1 MPGFSPGTA
10 SAGNSKIELSL
21 ECNGLF
27 DADVFS
33 KSDPFVVVYMRAGS
47 ASGSSSGR
55 WSEIGRT
62 EIIMNNLN
70 PKFSKKFDID
80 YAFEVVQTLKFEVY
94 DMDEASSN
102 LAKHDFLG
110 ECQVNLG
117 ELVCD
122 PNGLKLP
129 LKQRDG
135 SIFQGHLKARAEELL
150 KSREFFKLRFA
161 ANGVS
166 RSLFAAGFFFQ
177 IERANEDGSFGV
189 VTRSKVMT
197 SSPYV
202 WSLPISGEKLCNG
215 DLSRTLRIGFW
226 KYKSNGSHKMQGSFE
241 TAANDI
247 QQGQVWKLDKKMSIT
262 LIKKD
267 VETKYTF
274 VDFLQ
279 GGMEMNFVVSIDYT
293 GSNGDPR
300 DSRSLHYSGAN
311 QPTQYHKA
319 IVGVGEVIKDYDTDK
334 LFPVFGFGAKIPPNG
349 AVSHMFPCNFNPG
362 NPFMNGVE
370 GILQAYYG
378 CLPQIQLYGPTN
390 FAPTILEV
398 ARMAKDPE
406 NLSKPV
412 PDYFVLMIITDG
424 VITDMQATKR
434 AIIDNSNLP
443 FSIIIVGV
451 GNADFDGMEE
461 LDSDDQLLSL
471 DGVTAARDIVQFV
484 PFRDFAA
491 DTINAKTSLAMQVL
505 AEVPEQV
512 TSYMFHNQKAPP
524 PAY

>member
-1 MPGFSPGTA
+1 
-10 SAGNSKIELSL
+10 
-21 ECNGLF
+21 
-27 DADVFS
+27 
-33 KSDPFVVVYMRAGS
+33 
-47 ASGSSSGR
+47 
-55 WSEIGRT
+55 
-62 EIIMNNLN
+62 
-70 PKFSKKFDID
+70 
-80 YAFEVVQTLKFEVY
+80 
-94 DMDEASSN
+94 
-102 LAKHDFLG
+102 
-110 ECQVNLG
+110 
-117 ELVCD
+117 
-122 PNGLKLP
+122 
-129 LKQRDG
+129 
-135 SIFQGHLKARAEELL
+135 
-150 KSREFFKLRFA
+150 
-161 ANGVS
+161 
-166 RSLFAAGFFFQ
+166 
-177 IERANEDGSFGV
+177 
-189 VTRSKVMT
+189 
-197 SSPYV
+197 
-202 WSLPISGEKLCNG
+202 
-215 DLSRTLRIGFW
+215 
-226 KYKSNGSHKMQGSFE
+226 
-241 TAANDI
+241 
-247 QQGQVWKLDKKMSIT
+247 
-262 LIKKD
+262 
-267 VETKYTF
+267 
-274 VDFLQ
+274 
-279 GGMEMNFVVSIDYT
+279 MEMNFVVSIDYT

-362 NPFMNGVE
+362 NPFMNGVD
-370 GILQAYYG
+370 GILKAYYG

-471 DGVTAARDIVQFV
+471 DGVTATRDIVQFV
-484 PFRDFAA
+484 PFRDFSA

>member
-1 MPGFSPGTA
+1 MAVFSPGTA
-10 SAGNSKIELSL
+10 SAGNSRIELSI
-21 ECNGLF
+21 ECTGLF

-33 KSDPFVVVYMRAGS
+33 KSDPFVVVYMQ
-47 ASGSSSGR
+47 SGSNGSGSRR
-55 WSEIGRT
+55 WNEIGRT
-62 EIIMNNLN
+62 EVIMNNLN
-70 PKFSKKFDID
+70 PKFSKKFDLD
-80 YAFEVVQTLKFEVY
+80 YVFEVVQTLKFEVY
-94 DMDEASSN
+94 DLDEASSK
-102 LAKHDFLG
+102 LDKHDFLG

-122 PNGLKLP
+122 PNGISIP

-150 KSREFFKLRFA
+150 KSREFFKLRFE

-166 RSLFAAGFFFQ
+166 KGLFGSGFFFQ

-189 VTRSKVMT
+189 VTRSKVLT
-197 SSPYV
+197 SGPYV

-226 KYKSNGSHKMQGSFE
+226 KYKGNGSHKIQGSFE
-241 TAANDI
+241 TAAKDLE
-247 QQGQVWKLDKKMSIT
+247 QGQTWRIDKKASIK
-262 LIKKD
+262 LLRKEI
-267 VETKYTF
+267 ETKYTF

-362 NPFMNGVE
+362 NPFMNGVD

-398 ARMAKDPE
+398 ARMAKDPS

-471 DGVTAARDIVQFV
+471 DGATAKRDIVQFV

-505 AEVPEQV
+505 AEIPEQV
-512 TSYMFHNQKAPP
+512 TSYMFQNKKAPP
-524 PAY
+524 PSY